1 VVESRQYRKRGLI
14 HINDD
19 AFDFFL
25 ALEQERVDK
34 INIQRL
40 SSLQND
46 MIDDSIVEAVSNS
59 TLETAF
65 FKLFEPDAD
74 ANKVFTPVVDTVY
87 IYNIAFANSE
97 R

>member
-1 VVESRQYRKRGLI
+1 
-14 HINDD
+14 
-19 AFDFFL
+19 
-25 ALEQERVDK
+25 
-34 INIQRL
+34 
-40 SSLQND
+40 

-65 FKLFEPDAD
+65 LKLFEPDAD